1 MAFKAFLKTNKGI
14 MTLSI
19 MTLVIITFG
28 IMPLVI
34 ITFSIMTLVERANLR
49 QTALMT

>member
-1 MAFKAFLKTNKGI
+1 MAFKAFLKTNKGAT
-14 MTLSI
+14 TLSI

-28 IMPLVI
+28 IMTLVI
-34 ITFSIMTLVERANLR
+34 ITFNIMTLVERANLR